1 MKTAFFTKLAV
12 LLVLAPTIL
21 VHSPMATAQEEN
33 ATDQNEFARG
43 STEVKVNAVW
53 FAKGPKGYTGGV
65 APVSIRVFPNFSK
78 TASIGVMEEFYN
90 GTGEMWRTATWIAA
104 FNAARVNDST
114 IVDHEFLVKVSGHI
128 DGPSAGMLTTVGMLA
143 SIRGDKIKANTAM
156 TGTINPDGTA
166 GTVGGI
172 PQKMDGAQKAG
183 IERFGYPVGCRSSRD
198 YETNEVVDLNA
209 RADDL
214 GMEAKEIR
222 DIYEAYEF
230 MTGVRLKRPQAVYE
244 SDMDLSTSLRTKVE
258 GWSLRTE
265 SQLKDRIAKI
275 FANAKRNELVKK
287 MLDTMLTKLDKA
299 FVEAQE
305 FQNSSLSV
313 AAYYRYMECDSMARA
328 LEAMIDVL
336 PAFAGGD
343 PSALD
348 KHLARVNR
356 TTLTKLKAFQ
366 LQVRGSLQNER
377 LGGRIDAINNM
388 NQYAQGAAFF
398 QMAEK
403 SNIEF
408 SALLKNFEKLKEQGR
423 EEFAIQQL
431 TFKFVFSCLYYEMA
445 AVSAE
450 YAEDWLTMDSN
461 LGEKID
467 IDPAKFDALAKAYAS
482 AGSSC
487 LSYFDALITQQEAK
501 AAGVSFATM
510 QETLS
515 FNDTLY
521 PFARSLANYSEYSYS
536 LFNTKNKLESAL
548 FKLGS
553 GSEAYIVSAG
563 IVNKYYSLR
572 AKMQPDGTVSIKN
585 KKVIGVMLQRA
596 RQRALEEAGNL
607 NEKHGFIPDSVKVNF
622 QLASSLREGDDNDK
636 LNALSAYWRAAYLCD
651 LATTMTRK

>member
-1 MKTAFFTKLAV
+1 MKTTIFTKLAV
-12 LLVLAPTIL
+12 LLVLVPTITFC
-21 VHSPMATAQEEN
+21 SPIANAQEDSEKVSN
-33 ATDQNEFARG
+33 QVARG
-43 STEVKVNAVW
+43 TTEVKVNAVW
-53 FAKGPKGYTGGV
+53 FSKGPKGYKGGV

-90 GTGEMWRTATWIAA
+90 GTGDMWRTATWIAA

-114 IVDHEFLVKVSGHI
+114 IIDHEFLVKVSGHI
-128 DGPSAGMLTTVGMLA
+128 DGPSAGMLTTVAMLA
-143 SIRGDKIKANTAM
+143 SIRGDKIKANSTM

-172 PQKMDGAQKAG
+172 PQKMEGAQKAG

-198 YETNEVVDLNA
+198 YETNEIVDLNA
-209 RADDL
+209 RANDL
-214 GMEAKEIR
+214 GMEAKEIH

-244 SDMDLSTSLRTKVE
+244 SEMDLSTSLRTKVE
-258 GWSLRTE
+258 GWSLRTR
-265 SQLKDRIAKI
+265 SQLEERIAKI
-275 FANAKRNELVKK
+275 FADSKKNELVKK
-287 MLDTMLTKLDKA
+287 MLDTMLTKLDKTYI
-299 FVEAQE
+299 EAKE
-305 FQNSSLSV
+305 FQNSSLAV
-313 AAYYRYMECDSMARA
+313 AAYFRFMECDSLARA

-336 PAFAGGD
+336 PAFSGGD

-348 KHLARVNR
+348 QHLTRVSR
-356 TTLTKLKAFQ
+356 STLTKLKAFQ
-366 LQVRGSLQNER
+366 LQVRGSLQNQR

-388 NQYAQGAAFF
+388 NQYAQGAAFY
-398 QMAEK
+398 QMARN
-403 SNIEF
+403 SNVEF
-408 SALLKNFEKLKEQGR
+408 SSLLKSFDKLKEQGK
-423 EEFAIQQL
+423 EDIAIQQL

-450 YAEDWLTMDSN
+450 YAEDWLSMDSN
-461 LGEKID
+461 LGEKTE
-467 IDPAKFDALAKAYAS
+467 IDPATFDALAKAYAS
-482 AGSSC
+482 AGTSC
-487 LSYFDALITQQEAK
+487 LSYFDALVTKEEAK
-501 AAGVSFATM
+501 AAGVSFASM

-515 FNDTLY
+515 FNDTMY

-536 LFNTKNKLESAL
+536 LFNTKNNLESAL
-548 FKLGS
+548 FKLGA

-563 IVNKYYSLR
+563 IVNKYYSLN

-622 QLASSLREGDDNDK
+622 QLANSLREGDDNDK

-651 LATTMTRK
+651 LATTITRK